1 MAGASTTKDVRIF
14 MTKGTPATVVGVTG
28 ITAAKPAAL
37 TGAGMTLVAG
47 DVVTFDKTGLANFDG
62 KSFVVAATPAPT
74 ATSVTLVG
82 TDNTGGATTLA
93 GGAVVTAYA
102 GTTGLQDLCLSQLSI
117 SVDAPGTIDVS
128 TFCGAASLPVPA
140 ANVGSVTIGGY
151 VDPTASDFLAIKSA
165 DELGDKR
172 IFRVTMPNGTFLLME
187 GILSGLTYGLE
198 LNQAITW
205 SATITLTSKPR
216 YTL

>member
-1 MAGASTTKDVRIF
+1 M
-14 MTKGTPATVVGVTG
+14 
-28 ITAAKPAAL
+28 
-37 TGAGMTLVAG
+37 
-47 DVVTFDKTGLANFDG
+47 
-62 KSFVVAATPAPT
+62 
-74 ATSVTLVG
+74 
-82 TDNTGGATTLA
+82 
-93 GGAVVTAYA
+93 
-102 GTTGLQDLCLSQLSI
+102 
-117 SVDAPGTIDVS
+117 
-128 TFCGAASLPVPA
+128 
-140 ANVGSVTIGGY
+140 TIGGY

-205 SATITLTSKPR
+205 SATITLTAKPR

>member
-14 MTKGTPATVVGVTG
+14 MSTGTPATVVGVTG

-47 DVVTFDKTGLANFDG
+47 DVVKFDKTGLANFDG
-62 KSFVVAATPAPT
+62 KSFV
-74 ATSVTLVG
+74 
-82 TDNTGGATTLA
+82 
-93 GGAVVTAYA
+93 
-102 GTTGLQDLCLSQLSI
+102 
-117 SVDAPGTIDVS
+117 
-128 TFCGAASLPVPA
+128 ASLPVPA

-151 VDPTASDFLAIKSA
+151 VDPTASDFLAIKGA

-205 SATITLTSKPR
+205 SATITLTAKPR